1 MGRKIALPLLATV
14 TAGLLVAS
22 GCSSSSDSSADAPAP
37 SASSAAP
44 TAEPAPTVTDTALA
58 ADESL
63 PPGGQQGLFDLN
75 DDGTLDP
82 TCGTQD
88 FGAGLV
94 LRIPCGDFSGYAN
107 TPEDGTTLVPDSL
120 YRLPGPDDVDLTGI
134 SGGNIQAIDDAGRK
148 VFILIFNSDALFD
161 TGSDAVNATDTMDAT
176 VRLINA
182 HYAGGDI
189 QLRGHT
195 DATGSASIN
204 QPLSERRAAAVQR
217 YFVDHG
223 IKAASITSVGLGST
237 HPLVL
242 ETNPDGS
249 PNPTGQ
255 RFNRRVEVVVHLPKK

>member
-14 TAGLLVAS
+14 TAGLLVVS
-22 GCSSSSDSSADAPAP
+22 GCSSSSDSSAGPPAP
-37 SASSAAP
+37 SPSSAAQ

-94 LRIPCGDFSGYAN
+94 LRIPCGDFSGYAH

-120 YRLPGPDDVDLTGI
+120 YRLPGPDVDLTGI
-134 SGGNIQAIDDAGRK
+134 SGGNIQAIDDAGRE

-161 TGSDAVNATDTMDAT
+161 TGSDTINSTDTMDAT
-176 VRLINA
+176 IKLINT
-182 HYAGGDI
+182 HYADGDI

-195 DATGSASIN
+195 DATGSASVN
-204 QPLSERRAAAVQR
+204 QPLSERRAAAVR
-217 YFVDHG
+217 SYFADHG
-223 IKAASITSVGLGST
+223 IRAASMTSVGFGST
-237 HPLVL
+237 RPVVL

-249 PNPTGQ
+249 ANPAGQ
-255 RFNRRVEVVVHLPKK
+255 HFNRRVEVVVRLPKK